1 MSTYA
6 SNTLTKIIIAN
17 QEFLVLDNP
26 LKGLR
31 KIFGANFFLIKLLT
45 QRFEMYSS
53 CIIAPYQINDLF
65 LQISHFIPMRI
76 GIEALYTYNLIFLE
90 YANSYRT
97 YRHLFNLPVNG
108 QRTWGGGRSI
118 KILKS
123 QLYNF
128 KLKRLTKFFGCS
140 QSTFMAEMVNLL

>member
-1 MSTYA
+1 M
-6 SNTLTKIIIAN
+6 TKLIIADK
-17 QEFLVLDNP
+17 EFLVLDKP
-26 LKGLR
+26 LISLR
-31 KIFGANFFLIKLLT
+31 KIFGANLHLIKLLSE
-45 QRFEMYSS
+45 RFEMFYYDNVS
-53 CIIAPYQINDLF
+53 PLQLNYVFN
-65 LQISHFIPMRI
+65 QISCFIPLRM
-76 GIEALYTYNLIFLE
+76 GLEALYTYNLIFLE

-128 KLKRLTKFFGCS
+128 KLKRLTKFFGCNRA
-140 QSTFMAEMVNLL
+140 TFMAEMVNLL